1 MNIISISILQ
11 DILII
16 VGIVIID
23 WLTNS
28 IVRRKTKICKIIHNN
43 NRINIDII
51 YDIKII
57 NKYIK
62 NVPNRRFLNE

>member
-1 MNIISISILQ
+1 MNIINTSIFQ

-28 IVRRKTKICKIIHNN
+28 IVIEEKQKYVKLFTTIIGLTL
-43 NRINIDII
+43 ILYMTLKLSISIS
-51 YDIKII
+51 KM
-57 NKYIK
+57 
-62 NVPNRRFLNE
+62 FLIGGF

>member
-28 IVRRKTKICKIIHNN
+28 IVIEEKQKYVKLFTTIIGLTL
-43 NRINIDII
+43 ILYMTLKLSISIS
-51 YDIKII
+51 KM
-57 NKYIK
+57 
-62 NVPNRRFLNE
+62 FLIGGF

>member
-28 IVRRKTKICKIIHNN
+28 IVIEEKQKYVKLFTTIIGL
-43 NRINIDII
+43 ILILYTTLKLSISVSKMFPI
-51 YDIKII
+51 GG
-57 NKYIK
+57 
-62 NVPNRRFLNE
+62 F

>member
-28 IVRRKTKICKIIHNN
+28 IVIEEKQKYVKLFTTIIGLTL
-43 NRINIDII
+43 ILYTTLKLSISVSKMFPIGG
-51 YDIKII
+51 
-57 NKYIK
+57 
-62 NVPNRRFLNE
+62 F